1 MSIRH
6 IGSWC
11 VAVVVAGLAACD
23 TTSDPT
29 AVPQHPQFAAASVK
43 AQTTR
48 YLITFKSTMPSAFE
62 ARVKALGGT
71 VSLKDDVLGFA
82 AVSGLDA
89 EDAQSLVRDGLA
101 EDAEVEPVIQLDP
114 VRAQKSTQPRSG
126 RINSPSNPADAF
138 LFSVVPI
145 QWNMLAVHADEAWA
159 AGKLGSADVSVGILD
174 TGLDYTHP
182 DLAGHVDLTR
192 SIDLVNE
199 ADSVAK
205 YFGPGLHPISDL
217 NSHGSHVGTVVS
229 SNAFISAGITSR
241 TTLVGVKVCTMRGSC
256 PTASVLAGIR
266 YAVDAGV
273 SVINLSLG
281 LTFSKS
287 GAQGFNAVVNRAFN
301 YAKRHGV
308 LMVVSAGNAG
318 ADLDHNGNAFSAY
331 CDAPHV
337 ICVSATGPT
346 GESAFGPFVNVDAF
360 GSFFSNFGQSA
371 ITVAAPG
378 GNVILDAQGNIIDLT
393 PVWSS
398 CSQTGLDFGTL
409 TPGPTDP
416 PIGLFCP
423 PQFLPIVGFVGTSQ
437 AAPHVTGLAAS
448 LVAAGVRG
456 VSQLRAA
463 IINGADDLGPH
474 GPDPFYGRG
483 RINVAASLGVQ

>member
-1 MSIRH
+1 MRTRH
-6 IGSWC
+6 LGSWC
-11 VAVVVAGLAACD
+11 VAVIVAGLAACD
-23 TTSDPT
+23 NASDPT
-29 AVPQHPQFAAASVK
+29 TVPQHPQFAAARVK

-48 YLITFKSTMPSAFE
+48 YLITFKSTMPRAFE
-62 ARVKALGGT
+62 ARVKALGGK
-71 VSLKDDVLGFA
+71 VSLKDDALGFA
-82 AVSGLDA
+82 AVSGLDDQ
-89 EDAQSLVRDGLA
+89 EAQSLVRDGFA
-101 EDAEVEPVIQLDP
+101 QDAEVEPVIQLDP
-114 VRAQKSTQPRSG
+114 VSSQKSTRPRSG
-126 RINSPSNPADAF
+126 RITSPSNPAGAF
-138 LFSVVPI
+138 LFSVFPI

-192 SIDLVNE
+192 SVDMVNE
-199 ADSVAK
+199 ADSIAK
-205 YFGPGLHPISDL
+205 YFGPGRHPISDL
-217 NSHGSHVGTVVS
+217 NSHGSHTGTVVS
-229 SNAFISAGITSR
+229 SNAFISAGITSQ

-256 PTASVLAGIR
+256 PTASVLAGMR

-273 SVINLSLG
+273 SVINMSLG
-281 LTFSKS
+281 GTFSKS
-287 GAQGFNAVVNRAFN
+287 GAKGFNAVINRAFN
-301 YAKRHGV
+301 YAKRNGV

-318 ADLDHNGNAFSAY
+318 SDLDHNGNAFSAY

-337 ICVSATGPT
+337 ICVSALGPT
-346 GESAFGPFVNVDAF
+346 GEGAFGPFVDVDAF
-360 GSFFSNFGQSA
+360 ASFFSNFGRSA
-371 ITVAAPG
+371 ITVGAPG
-378 GNVILDAQGNIIDLT
+378 GNVVLDAQGNIADLT

-398 CSQTGLDFGTL
+398 CSTTGLDFGTL

-448 LVAAGVRG
+448 LIAEGVHG

-463 IINGADDLGPH
+463 IIKGADDLGPK
-474 GPDPFYGRG
+474 GTDPFYGRG